1 MERQAEPAG
10 RIVGADGAAAERRVA
25 DDEVVAL
32 SDARLGEVLGA
43 DVRVRIEE
51 FCNPSGDRIHLDAG
65 QRRLFRER
73 FGHEGEEEA
82 GPASGLEDSTAG
94 ETHAAERAP
103 DGPYHEFR
111 GEVRILRHAREAREF
126 ARRYELF
133 EVLPKG
139 LPSLREG
146 FLGGS
151 AEEGVGEVARAERR
165 EERETVLLFRR
176 GVPRL
181 LFDLKHQSD
190 GGDVVGGARLPVGR
204 EAASARE
211 TEVARRNNDRRRGV
225 FLGLGDRVVD
235 RLAEGETGIE
245 AHRGRQ
251 GGRVE
256 ERQAQLVGGRL
267 HCVGDLSGA
276 RDRPAGAGRR
286 RRDRAH
292 GD

>member
-1 MERQAEPAG
+1 MRAKKRPVPHPGSSTRPPEKPMRRNARQIARTMNSGVKCAYCVT
-10 RIVGADGAAAERRVA
+10 R
-25 DDEVVAL
+25 
-32 SDARLGEVLGA
+32 ARL
-43 DVRVRIEE
+43 
-51 FCNPSGDRIHLDAG
+51 
-65 QRRLFRER
+65 
-73 FGHEGEEEA
+73 
-82 GPASGLEDSTAG
+82 ASSPG
-94 ETHAAERAP
+94 ETSCSRSSPRVSQPFGKA
-103 DGPYHEFR
+103 
-111 GEVRILRHAREAREF
+111 
-126 ARRYELF
+126 
-133 EVLPKG
+133 
-139 LPSLREG
+139 

-151 AEEGVGEVARAERR
+151 AEEIVGEVARAEGR
-165 EERETVLLFRR
+165 EERETFLLFRS

-181 LFDLKHQSD
+181 LLDLKHQSD
-190 GGDVVGGARLPVGR
+190 GGDVVRRARLPVGS

-211 TEVARRNNDRRRGV
+211 TEVARGNNDRRGGV

-235 RLAEGETGIE
+235 RLAEGEAGIE